1 MRESHGFEVKKQ
13 TTSFFKKGRLFR
25 NALVHKIKQEE
36 YREIDCP
43 ANQYIVDQ
51 ILTFAPVVGADLPAF
66 LAESL
71 TVLVLFRD

>member
-1 MRESHGFEVKKQ
+1 MDLKSK
-13 TTSFFKKGRLFR
+13 TNDLFFFKGRLFR
-25 NALVHKIKQEE
+25 NCVHKNQARE

-51 ILTFAPVVGADLPAF
+51 ILTFAPVVGADLPAL